1 MELSSDDLTFD
12 QLAQQ
17 LLLEVSEDPE
27 DWREPSSF
35 APYESSRSQSYSHN
49 NAYTLTYSRRPTAVY
64 SEGSGLYEEQQSVPF
79 YSQSQYFF

>member
-27 DWREPSSF
+27 DWQEPSSF
-35 APYESSRSQSYSHN
+35 TPYGTARSQNYPRNDSYTPN
-49 NAYTLTYSRRPTAVY
+49 YSRRPTPVY
-64 SEGSGLYEEQQSVPF
+64 SEGPYLFEEQQSVP
-79 YSQSQYFF
+79 YDSLSQ